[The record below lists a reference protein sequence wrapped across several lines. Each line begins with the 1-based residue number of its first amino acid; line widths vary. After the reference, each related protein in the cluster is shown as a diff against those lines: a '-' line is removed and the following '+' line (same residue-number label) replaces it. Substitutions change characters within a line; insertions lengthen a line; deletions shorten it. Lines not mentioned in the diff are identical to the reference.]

1 MSDDIN
7 KELSDDGF
15 GWLSDEEGKE
25 LSEDLFRWYSEDD
38 KQGWQR
44 IERRND

>member
-1 MSDDIN
+1 M
-7 KELSDDGF
+7 SDDGF

>member
-1 MSDDIN
+1 
-7 KELSDDGF
+7 
-15 GWLSDEEGKE
+15 